1 MVKQAMQVYAG
12 KITKLNCL
20 KLFGNKP
27 CNTFKKCLLLVNIYQ
42 LYSTYNIIY
51 IYIYILNSFLSL
63 ALAMF
68 GYMQQ
73 QLWNYIKISIQLE
86 KYLLRRENCIMQFLP
101 WYLSK
106 QCCNKRKDDGN

>member
-1 MVKQAMQVYAG
+1 MAINLAILLKSVYYLSISINYILH
-12 KITKLNCL
+12 IT
-20 KLFGNKP
+20 
-27 CNTFKKCLLLVNIYQ
+27 
-42 LYSTYNIIY
+42 SY